1 MSYLLRLSACLLLCV
16 SLNSFGGLQ
25 PRDFDGDYSTAEA
38 FYDDIL
44 NITWWADMHMFETID
59 YYDLN
64 IDDIQ
69 KKCEYQVH
77 IHHTGTDDPE
87 KQVADFKA
95 SNGAPAMFQ
104 ENDFTHI
111 ADIFKNTYIE
121 TVIDKVSEHFKDKFL
136 VCRGRF
142 ISMGPQKCLLWHN
155 DQYPRVHIPIFSNPG
170 ARMIINNDVFHL
182 DVGNVWFTDTRQQH
196 TAFNANIE
204 RRRVHAV
211 FVLYPKDV
219 N

>member
-1 MSYLLRLSACLLLCV
+1 MNEY
-16 SLNSFGGLQ
+16 SFSKKYFQKVEGI
-25 PRDFDGDYSTAEA
+25 
-38 FYDDIL
+38 DIDHKKL
-44 NITWWADMHMFETID
+44 IRT
-59 YYDLN
+59 YYDLD
-64 IDDIQ
+64 IDGIQ

-77 IHHTGTDDPE
+77 IHHTGIKDPE

-104 ENDFTHI
+104 ENDFIHI
-111 ADIFKNTYIE
+111 ADIFNNTYVE
-121 TVIDKVSEHFKDKFL
+121 TVINKVSDHFKDDFL

-196 TAFNANIE
+196 SAFNANIE
-204 RRRVHAV
+204 RRRIHAV
-211 FVLYPKDV
+211 FVLYPKD
-219 N
+219 NLTENWKNIA